1 MARKFFA
8 AILILLSAIF
18 LVLSIVGIGAIWY
31 YNEPA
36 TREVTSQLEQ
46 IDSELEQAEATLAS
60 SEKELERALRIVDS
74 AQTAMEKLA
83 EQSEGAENLIDHI
96 QSTLDDRLL
105 PELKTARTRLQ
116 NARATL
122 ERLQSVLTG
131 VTSFVPGI
139 ESIVPSKT
147 VTDLISSTQSLD
159 QEINSVELLA
169 MQASL
174 FVSDTSFLLGGD
186 LTQTRDSLQGFL
198 IAIQEYEKKVA
209 DWREQEKML
218 LENAPK
224 WIDQASIALT
234 IFLVWFGL
242 SQFILLLYSLSI
254 QRGGDPLLGLRR
266 ERRYNPLI
274 KNARDLELED

>member
-1 MARKFFA
+1 MLRKFLA
-8 AILILLSAIF
+8 GLLILLSAIF

-36 TREVTSQLEQ
+36 TREVTRQLKQ
-46 IDSELEQAEATLAS
+46 IDAELAQAETTLAT

-74 AQTAMEKLA
+74 AQVALEKLA
-83 EQSEGAENLIDHI
+83 EQSEGAENILDHI

-139 ESIVPSKT
+139 EAIVPTNT
-147 VTDLISSTQSLD
+147 VTDLITSTQSLD
-159 QEINSVELLA
+159 KEIDNVELLA

-186 LTQTRDSLQGFL
+186 LTETRASLQDFL
-198 IAIQEYEKKVA
+198 TAIQEYEKKIA
-209 DWREQEKML
+209 GWREQEKML
-218 LENAPK
+218 LAGAPA
-224 WIDQASIALT
+224 WIDQASITLT
-234 IFLVWFGL
+234 VFLIWFGF
-242 SQFILLLYSLSI
+242 SQFILLLYALSL

-274 KNARDLELED
+274 KNAKDLELED

>member
-1 MARKFFA
+1 MLRKFLA
-8 AILILLSAIF
+8 ALLILLSAIF
-18 LVLSIVGIGAIWY
+18 LVLSIIGIGAIWY

-36 TREVTSQLEQ
+36 TREVTSQLIQ
-46 IDSELEQAEATLAS
+46 VDAELAKAEATLAS

-74 AQTAMEKLA
+74 AQTALEKLA
-83 EQSEGAENLIDHI
+83 EQSEGAENLLDHI
-96 QSTLDDRLL
+96 QNSLDDRLL

-122 ERLQSVLTG
+122 ERLQTVLTG

-139 ESIVPSKT
+139 ESIVPTKT
-147 VTDLISSTQSLD
+147 VTDLITSTQSLD
-159 QEINSVELLA
+159 EEINSVELLA

-198 IAIQEYEKKVA
+198 TAIQEYEKKVA
-209 DWREQEKML
+209 DWRKQEKML

-224 WIDQASIALT
+224 WIEQVSIALT

-242 SQFILLLYSLSI
+242 SQFILLLYGLNL

-266 ERRYNPLI
+266 ERRDNPLI

>member
-1 MARKFFA
+1 MLRKFLA
-8 AILILLSAIF
+8 ALLILLSAIF
-18 LVLSIVGIGAIWY
+18 LVFSIIGIGAIWY

-36 TREVTSQLEQ
+36 TRQVTRQLKQ
-46 IDSELEQAEATLAS
+46 IDAELAQAETTLAT
-60 SEKELERALRIVDS
+60 SEKELERALQIVDS
-74 AQTAMEKLA
+74 AQAAMEKLA
-83 EQSEGAENLIDHI
+83 EQSEGAENLLDHI
-96 QSTLDDRLL
+96 QSSLDDRLL

-139 ESIVPSKT
+139 ESIVPTKT

-159 QEINSVELLA
+159 QEINSVQLLA

-186 LTQTRDSLQGFL
+186 LTQTRESLQGFL
-198 IAIQEYEKKVA
+198 TAIQEYEKRVA
-209 DWREQEKML
+209 NWREQEKML
-218 LENAPK
+218 LASAPK

-234 IFLVWFGL
+234 VFLTWFGL
-242 SQFILLLYSLSI
+242 SQFVLLLYGLNI

-266 ERRYNPLI
+266 ERKYNPLI

>member
-1 MARKFFA
+1 MLRKFFA
-8 AILILLSAIF
+8 ALLVLLSAIF
-18 LVLSIVGIGAIWY
+18 LLLSIIGIGAIWY
-31 YNEPA
+31 YNDPV
-36 TREVTSQLEQ
+36 TREVTSQLIQ
-46 IDSELEQAEATLAS
+46 VDAELGKAEATLVS

-74 AQTAMEKLA
+74 AQTALEKLA
-83 EQSEGAENLIDHI
+83 EQSEGAENLLDHI

-131 VTSFVPGI
+131 VTSFVPGV
-139 ESIVPSKT
+139 ESIVPTKT

-159 QEINSVELLA
+159 KEINSVELLA

-198 IAIQEYEKKVA
+198 TAIQEYEKKVS

-224 WIDQASIALT
+224 WIDQTSIALT
-234 IFLVWFGL
+234 VFLVWFGL
-242 SQFILLLYSLSI
+242 SQFILLLYALSI
-254 QRGGDPLLGLRR
+254 QRGGDPLLGLRK

-274 KNARDLELED
+274 KNARDLELEE

>member
-1 MARKFFA
+1 MLRKFLA
-8 AILILLSAIF
+8 AFLILLSAIF
-18 LVLSIVGIGAIWY
+18 LVLSIIGIGAIWY

-36 TREVTSQLEQ
+36 TREVTRQLKQ
-46 IDSELEQAEATLAS
+46 IDAELSQAETTLAN

-74 AQTAMEKLA
+74 AQAALEKLA
-83 EQSEGAENLIDHI
+83 EQSEGAENLLDHI

-139 ESIVPSKT
+139 ESIVPTKT

-159 QEINSVELLA
+159 KEINNVELLA

-186 LTQTRDSLQGFL
+186 LAQTRESLQGFL
-198 IAIQEYEKKVA
+198 TAIQEYEKKVA
-209 DWREQEKML
+209 GWREQVKTL
-218 LENAPK
+218 LAGAPR

-234 IFLVWFGL
+234 VFLVWFGL
-242 SQFILLLYSLSI
+242 SQFILLLYSLSL

-266 ERRYNPLI
+266 EKKYNPLI
-274 KNARDLELED
+274 KSAKDLELED